1 MLHRLT
7 MRQVKAERGAV
18 KNVAHAKRE
27 MAKPDGWVETEPGL
41 VFEVMDGSVAL
52 HGEAQLLQ
60 EAKNEID
67 VAGVNPALQGD
78 MTAPS
83 GRSQEIAQAAGLAE
97 ESVPFD
103 ALKEWKWRVY
113 RAIWNRVRQFWT
125 GEKWIRV
132 TDDENNL
139 RWVPLNR
146 PVPRWEEMARIA
158 EEQGKPLPPEVIE
171 QLKADPKTQDQVRT
185 ENQLAEL
192 DVDIV
197 VDDGPD
203 SVTVQSEQYQQLIEL
218 KKAAPN
224 EIPTKLVIQA
234 SQLRNKEQLL
244 EAMESGGV
252 PPELQKAMQ
261 AAQQQV
267 EALTKELEQ
276 AKADRAIEAAKV
288 EIDRYKAETERMKVI
303 ADANRPP
310 PQPQQAIPA

>member
-1 MLHRLT
+1 
-7 MRQVKAERGAV
+7 
-18 KNVAHAKRE
+18 
-27 MAKPDGWVETEPGL
+27 
-41 VFEVMDGSVAL
+41 
-52 HGEAQLLQ
+52 
-60 EAKNEID
+60 
-67 VAGVNPALQGD
+67 

-224 EIPTKLVIQA
+224 EIPTKLVIHA

-244 EAMESGGV
+244 EA
-252 PPELQKAMQ
+252 
-261 AAQQQV
+261 
-267 EALTKELEQ
+267 TKELEQ